1 MRRIIMMCACV
12 VCCFLVLIVPV
23 TIVSADTTA
32 PSLTQAEA
40 QAQSAIQQAAQT
52 QLDHLPTRTIDEY
65 WQDLLNE
72 YGGYLPNLSGPGLVK
87 SILHNGPPN
96 FVSVTHGLLRYFF
109 QELVDDAGLLGSILI
124 LCVAGAVLKTLQT
137 SFEQES
143 ISELADMVVCFV
155 LIALVAHS
163 LIETIG
169 AARHAIETMNHF
181 MLATVPLTV
190 TLLAASGSLAS
201 AAFFQPMLLFTVHFV
216 SNLVFYVVFPLIFFA
231 AVLDLTSAL
240 SVRYTLSR
248 LAGLI
253 RTVSVAVLS
262 FGLAV
267 FIGISTVQGAGKGIV
282 DGVVLRTMKLGVST
296 FVPVVGKA
304 ISDAAETVL
313 SASLLVKNAVGVAG
327 LVIITLIAVFPALK
341 ILAVATMYGGSAAL
355 MQPLGETPIVTCLGA
370 LGKTMVLVFACV
382 AGVALMFFFAICIL
396 LASANLAVMTA

>member
-1 MRRIIMMCACV
+1 MRRIVVMLCACV
-12 VCCFLVLIVPV
+12 VCCLLTWIVPA
-23 TIVSADTTA
+23 TNASADTAA

-40 QAQSAIQQAAQT
+40 QAQNAIQQAAQT
-52 QLDHLPTRTIDEY
+52 QLDHLPTQTIDEY

-72 YGGYLPNLSGPGLVK
+72 YGGYLPNVSGPGLVK
-87 SILHNGPPN
+87 SVLQNGPPN
-96 FVSVTHGLLRYFF
+96 FASVTHGLIRYFF

-163 LIETIG
+163 FVETIG

-190 TLLAASGSLAS
+190 TLLAASGSIAS

-216 SNLVFYVVFPLIFFA
+216 SNMVFYVVFPLIFFA

-240 SVRYTLSR
+240 SIRYTLTR

-253 RTVSVAVLS
+253 RTVSVAILS

-267 FIGISTVQGAGKGIV
+267 FIGISTVQGA
-282 DGVVLRTMKLGVST
+282 
-296 FVPVVGKA
+296 
-304 ISDAAETVL
+304 
-313 SASLLVKNAVGVAG
+313 
-327 LVIITLIAVFPALK
+327 
-341 ILAVATMYGGSAAL
+341 
-355 MQPLGETPIVTCLGA
+355 
-370 LGKTMVLVFACV
+370 
-382 AGVALMFFFAICIL
+382 
-396 LASANLAVMTA
+396 